1 MWQLVPGLAK
11 EIILEEDKGVY
22 KFNWVVGSM
31 LIATPSDWH
40 RVFTYN
46 VELTLLH
53 QEFLGC
59 CEWMGRGGV
68 LLDLDIF
75 FHLQRKP

>member
-31 LIATPSDWH
+31 LIATPSD
-40 RVFTYN
+40 
-46 VELTLLH
+46 
-53 QEFLGC
+53 
-59 CEWMGRGGV
+59 
-68 LLDLDIF
+68 
-75 FHLQRKP
+75 

>member
-1 MWQLVPGLAK
+1 MWQLVPGHAK

-22 KFNWVVGSM
+22 KINWGGPGSI

-46 VELTLLH
+46 VELTLSH

-59 CEWMGRGGV
+59 CE
-68 LLDLDIF
+68 
-75 FHLQRKP
+75 